1 MQLDTPTYNRAA
13 MTLHWLIAALIMLMF
28 FFGLYAHEQVEALRE
43 GNAELQTVVALF
55 NWHKT
60 LGLLTLVLAITRL
73 GLRLAYKA
81 PPMSEKISGLERF
94 LAGATH
100 ILFYFLIIG
109 IPLSGWLVISTSEN
123 PSYFFNNTGLPIPEI
138 WGNDSGF
145 HEILEEVHEYA
156 AFTIMGLLV
165 LHVAA
170 ALKHHFID
178 GADTLARMIPGLR
191 PKGRSKS

>member
-1 MQLDTPTYNRAA
+1 MQLDTPAYNRAA
-13 MTLHWLIAALIMLMF
+13 MTLHWLIAALIVSMF

-60 LGLLTLVLAITRL
+60 IGLLTLVLAIARL
-73 GLRLAYKA
+73 ALRLAYKA
-81 PPMSEKISGLERF
+81 PPPSEQISRFERI
-94 LAGATH
+94 LASATH
-100 ILFYFLIIG
+100 VLFYFLIIG
-109 IPLSGWLVISTSEN
+109 IPLSGWLIISTSEN
-123 PSYFFNNTGLPIPEI
+123 PSYFFNNTGLQIPEI
-138 WGNDSGF
+138 WGNDREF

-156 AFTIMGLLV
+156 AFTIMGLLA

-170 ALKHHFID
+170 ALKHHFVD
-178 GADTLARMIPGLR
+178 GADTLTRMIPGLK